1 MALVPVVCCILGIA
15 EHFVITFK
23 GEAILPSDILALG
36 TAMEV
41 SEGYEFTFT
50 AGIVTSLALLEISLG
65 LLSLIRPR
73 KLRTPTH
80 VFPAIAANLCAFLL
94 VTVMGL
100 SGFSSIDLEQ
110 ALNFGFDRWQPIT
123 TYASQGFITSFTEM
137 VNELPI
143 EKPEDYTPDEAQSIE
158 QKLAATYDSTYGS
171 SEQRAAAV
179 AQFNE
184 IKPTIVAVMNESFS
198 DLSCFEQLQAA
209 GYTGPHS
216 TTRFPTHLF
225 AAPCSLRSPVAER
238 RTPNSNF

>member
-1 MALVPVVCCILGIA
+1 
-15 EHFVITFK
+15 
-23 GEAILPSDILALG
+23 
-36 TAMEV
+36 MEV

-94 VTVMGL
+94 VTVVGL

-143 EKPEDYTPDEAQSIE
+143 EKPED
-158 QKLAATYDSTYGS
+158 
-171 SEQRAAAV
+171 
-179 AQFNE
+179 
-184 IKPTIVAVMNESFS
+184 
-198 DLSCFEQLQAA
+198 
-209 GYTGPHS
+209 
-216 TTRFPTHLF
+216 
-225 AAPCSLRSPVAER
+225 
-238 RTPNSNF
+238 